1 MKQENYT
8 MCHAGEHIVTS
19 NTQTLIRALEHF
31 VHPNMSQELSDL
43 FYPYVH
49 AHAMLGT
56 EFDLDTFKPIPPH
69 TRRHV
74 LVFVPEDERADGHNE
89 YDTHDGHNTHSEHDT
104 EHVSLNF
111 SRVREA
117 LSRASSR
124 GCVFLLL
131 VLSQTALSLSCMRA
145 IDQFCAYAAST
156 YYCEVNAVFLSFD
169 LFISE
174 LPRLWTAT
182 NYTMD
187 HIFEEYKDVCLRW
200 GFSSAQACGHAI
212 LVWPSEATFHLNRHF
227 RAVWI
232 PDVEY
237 VPPAPYIGL
246 YLGSS
251 IRAVGKVI
259 SNELMHPSADYS
271 DLMYQAENTGANF
284 DDTVYRLIQVDN
296 FYLTDFRRVRN
307 TPAHSKHTID
317 LRDYLY
323 PQSIQKTCDLAE
335 FLSGKTW

>member
-1 MKQENYT
+1 MKQENYA
-8 MCHAGEHIVTS
+8 MARVGERIVTS

-31 VHPNMSQELSDL
+31 VHPNMSQELSNL
-43 FYPYVH
+43 FSPYVH

-56 EFDLDTFKPIPPH
+56 EFDPDTLGSIPPH

-74 LVFVPEDERADGHNE
+74 LVFVPEDERAGVQSEPDM
-89 YDTHDGHNTHSEHDT
+89 HDDLDAKHT
-104 EHVSLNF
+104 SLNF
-111 SRVREA
+111 SRLHAA
-117 LSRASSR
+117 LAGASSR
-124 GCVFLLL
+124 GCVFLVL
-131 VLSQTALSLSCMRA
+131 VLSQAALPLSCMRA
-145 IDQFCAYAAST
+145 IDQFCARAAST

-169 LFISE
+169 LFISQ
-174 LPRLWTAT
+174 LPCLWTST

-187 HIFEEYKDVCLRW
+187 HIFEEYKDACLRR
-200 GFSSAQACGHAI
+200 GFSSAQACEHAI

-251 IRAVGKVI
+251 IRAVGKVT
-259 SNELMHPSADYS
+259 SNELMHPSAEYS
-271 DLMYQAENTGANF
+271 DLMYQAENAGANF
-284 DDTVYRLIQVDN
+284 DTTTYRLIQVDN
-296 FYLTDFRRVRN
+296 FYLTDFRRARA
-307 TPAHSKHTID
+307 TRAHPKHTID

-323 PQSIQKTCDLAE
+323 PQAIQKTRDLAE
-335 FLSGKTW
+335 FLSDKTW